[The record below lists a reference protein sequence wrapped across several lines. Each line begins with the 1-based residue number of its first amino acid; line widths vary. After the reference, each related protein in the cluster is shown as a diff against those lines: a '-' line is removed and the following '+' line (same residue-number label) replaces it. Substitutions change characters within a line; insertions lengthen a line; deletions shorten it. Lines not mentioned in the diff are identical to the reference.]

1 MNLNQLP
8 HRYCPS
14 LLIAPVH
21 PQVVGKSA
29 GLPSRDLAKLAGCN
43 EI

>member
-14 LLIAPVH
+14 LLIAP
-21 PQVVGKSA
+21 GMF
-29 GLPSRDLAKLAGCN
+29 SRLDAHNDLF
-43 EI
+43 